1 MTYCL
6 AIHVQQGLVFCS
18 DSRTNAGMDNV
29 SSYSKMHAFNWPG
42 QRSFTLLSAG
52 NLATTQ
58 SVIKRINRDI
68 AHGSGPN
75 LLSVSTMHEAADYVG
90 TVSTDLQKLHLS
102 RDIGS
107 MANNSFEASF
117 IFGGQ
122 IAGGVPEMFLIYPQ
136 GNYINESEEHP
147 FLQIGETKYGKPILD
162 RIIKSN
168 TSLERAARV
177 ALVSMNSTVRSNVTV
192 GPPTELLI
200 YARDSFTAGRHM
212 VLAEDDP
219 FAREIGERWNEGLM
233 QALHSLPNFPWE
245 EGDAALAGGGQV
257 YPFPPSTSP
266 SSS

>member
-6 AIHVQQGLVFCS
+6 AIHIQQGLVFCS

-29 SSYSKMHAFNWPG
+29 SSYSKMHNFTWPG
-42 QRSFTLLSAG
+42 QRAFTLLSAG

-68 AHGSGPN
+68 AHGAGPN
-75 LLSVSTMHEAADYVG
+75 LLSVATMHEAADYVG
-90 TVSTDLQKLHLS
+90 TISTDLQKLHLS

-107 MANNSFEASF
+107 MASNSFEASF

-122 IAGGVPEMFLIYPQ
+122 IIGAAPEMFMIYPQ

-162 RIIKSN
+162 RIIKC
-168 TSLERAARV
+168 TMSLERAARV
-177 ALVSMNSTVRSNVTV
+177 ALVSMNSTARSNVTV

-200 YARDSFTAGRHM
+200 YPRDSLMMGRHL
-212 VLAEDDP
+212 VLTEDDP
-219 FAREIGERWNEGLM
+219 FAREIGERWNEGLTL
-233 QALHSLPNFPWE
+233 ALENLPLFPWE
-245 EGDAALAGGGQV
+245 DEHGLASGQV
-257 YPFPPSTSP
+257 YPFPPTTS
-266 SSS
+266 